1 MLLDNTSKM
10 YCRSIAD
17 VEKNSALFVLGLSI
31 NYLRITDMLRNS
43 RLQMFFKIGVPK
55 NFKIFH
61 WRTPVFVSLFNKV
74 AVLNVLTLFK
84 TAFYIEHLWW
94 LFYILFAIPHFH
106 LCFIWPYRI
115 YCVLVILWFSRLFL
129 EIQIDSLLK
138 NV

>member
-84 TAFYIEHLWW
+84 TAFYIEHLW
-94 LFYILFAIPHFH
+94 
-106 LCFIWPYRI
+106 
-115 YCVLVILWFSRLFL
+115 
-129 EIQIDSLLK
+129 
-138 NV
+138 